1 LSCED
6 EVVNLLTKIRG
17 HIQRNSDPEDSM
29 NVRQNAQVIVNAE
42 RYYRAMI
49 TAGPTSWNIR
59 DRHMVHTEN
68 LMEFHGAAKAIIW
81 EHNTHIGD
89 ARATDMCDDGTVNVG
104 QIINEEHKGGV
115 FCRLWFLQGTVI
127 AGREWGMLCR

>member
-1 LSCED
+1 
-6 EVVNLLTKIRG
+6 
-17 HIQRNSDPEDSM
+17 M
-29 NVRQNAQVIVNAE
+29 NVRQNAQVIVTAE

-59 DRHMVHTEN
+59 DRHMVHTLEN
-68 LMEFHGAAKAIIW
+68 LMEFHGADAKGIIW

-104 QIINEEHKGGV
+104 QIINEEHKPEEV
-115 FCRLWFLQGTVI
+115 FSGFGSYKGTVI
-127 AGREWGMLCR
+127 AEWGCYAGCS